1 MRKRRTTTSLK
12 STTDAN
18 SSCEGANVVNLEV
31 DTDLLR
37 WLAKSC
43 DNGEQTLSDV
53 CQLIAPDVGS
63 ASSCLSVAEM
73 FNDASTFLGQQAH
86 DLAGRIRAV
95 ADEFERIRI
104 NPLKMRV
111 GICIR
116 LARPSP
122 QI

>member
-1 MRKRRTTTSLK
+1 MRKRTRRRTTGTTTSLK

-86 DLAGRIRAV
+86 ELPHQVRSRV
-95 ADEFERIRI
+95 VERLEV
-104 NPLKMRV
+104 P
-111 GICIR
+111 
-116 LARPSP
+116 
-122 QI
+122 